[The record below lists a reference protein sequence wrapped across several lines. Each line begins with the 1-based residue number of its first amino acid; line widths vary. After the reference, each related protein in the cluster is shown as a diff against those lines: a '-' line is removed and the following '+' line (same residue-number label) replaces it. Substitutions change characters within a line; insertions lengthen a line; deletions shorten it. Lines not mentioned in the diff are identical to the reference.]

1 MQDTEIRDADG
12 SPGGSNIRKITSLI
26 GILLLIGSVAA
37 YAFFVRPLWD
47 EYSVAK
53 ADITSKEDMVKELSD
68 KIDSYRDAETAM
80 DLETEVQ
87 KLTLLNSV
95 PIGVNQDEVIEDLV
109 DVAAENEIVLRS
121 VSFGLSEGYYEQVG
135 ALKINASFEGGYGDL
150 INFLKGIEN
159 NSRLFKVTSISVQV
173 SQFEDLDIKK
183 VTFSL
188 SIDAFYQG

>member
-12 SPGGSNIRKITSLI
+12 SQGGSSIRKVTSLI
-26 GILLLIGSVAA
+26 GVLLLIGGVAA
-37 YAFFVRPLWD
+37 YAFFVRPMWND
-47 EYSVAK
+47 YGSAK
-53 ADITSKEDMVKELSD
+53 ADITSKEDKVAELTE
-68 KIDSYRDAETAM
+68 KIDSYRDSEKTM

-87 KLTLLNSV
+87 KLTLLKSV

-109 DVAAENEIVLRS
+109 DIAEEHKISLRS
-121 VSFGLSEGYYEQVG
+121 VSFGLSDGFYESVG
-135 ALKINASFEGGYGDL
+135 ALRINASFEGGYGDL
-150 INFLKGIEN
+150 INFLKGIET

-173 SQFEDLDIKK
+173 SQFEDLDVKK

>member
-12 SPGGSNIRKITSLI
+12 SQGGSSIRKVTSLI
-26 GILLLIGSVAA
+26 GVLLLIGSVAA
-37 YAFFVRPLWD
+37 YAFFVRPMWED
-47 EYSVAK
+47 YGSAK
-53 ADITSKEDMVKELSD
+53 ADITTKEDKVSELSE
-68 KIDSYRDAETAM
+68 KLDSYKNAEKTM

-87 KLTLLNSV
+87 KLTLLKSV

-109 DVAAENEIVLRS
+109 DIAEEHEISLRS
-121 VSFGLSEGYYEQVG
+121 VSFGLSDGFYESVG
-135 ALKINASFEGGYGDL
+135 ALRINASFEGVYGDL
-150 INFLKGIEN
+150 ITFLKGIET

-173 SQFEDLDIKK
+173 SQFEDLDVKQ